1 MTIDQILAQ
10 IQEDTDIWQ
19 SPIHG
24 LDHWERVK
32 ENGLFIAQHNGADT
46 AVVEY
51 FAYLHDSQRWNEHED
66 PEHGPRAAMY
76 AQKHREIID
85 LDNNQFDLLQR
96 ACSEHTY
103 VLPSGNTAANTTLAA
118 CWDGDRLDI
127 GRVGLEVDPN
137 FLFSQFAR
145 DLIT

>member
-24 LDHWERVK
+24 LDHWVRVK

-46 AVVEY
+46 AIVEY
-51 FAYLHDSQRWNEHED
+51 FSYLHDSQRWNEHED
-66 PEHGPRAAMY
+66 PQHGPRAAIY

-85 LDNNQFDLLQR
+85 LDDDQFDLLQK
-96 ACSEHTY
+96 ACSGHTY
-103 VLPSGNTAANTTLAA
+103 ILPSGSTSINATLAA

-127 GRVGLEVDPN
+127 GRVGIEVDPN
-137 FLFSQFAR
+137 FLFSQFAK

>member
-1 MTIDQILAQ
+1 MAIDQLLAQ

-24 LDHWERVK
+24 LAHWERVK

-46 AVVEY
+46 AAVEY
-51 FAYLHDSQRWNEHED
+51 FSYLHDSQRWNEHED
-66 PEHGPRAAMY
+66 PQHGPRAALY

-85 LDNNQFDLLQR
+85 LDDDQFGLLQK
-96 ACSEHTY
+96 ACSGHTHM
-103 VLPSGNTAANTTLAA
+103 LPSGSSSINATLAA

-127 GRVGLEVDPN
+127 GRVGIEVDPN
-137 FLFSQFAR
+137 FLFSQFAK

>member
-1 MTIDQILAQ
+1 MTSDQILAQ

-19 SPIHG
+19 STIHG
-24 LDHWERVK
+24 LDHWKRVK

-46 AVVEY
+46 AVIEY
-51 FAYLHDSQRWNEHED
+51 FSYLHDSQRWNEHED
-66 PEHGPRAAMY
+66 PQHGPRAAIY

-85 LDNNQFDLLQR
+85 LDDDQFGLLQK
-96 ACSEHTY
+96 ACSGHTHI
-103 VLPSGNTAANTTLAA
+103 LPSGSTSVNATLAA

-127 GRVGLEVDPN
+127 GRVGIEVDPN
-137 FLFSQFAR
+137 FLFSQFAK

>member
-1 MTIDQILAQ
+1 MAIDQLLAQ

-24 LDHWERVK
+24 LAHWERVK

-51 FAYLHDSQRWNEHED
+51 FSYLHDSQRWNEYVD
-66 PEHGPRAAMY
+66 PQHGPRAAIY

-85 LDNNQFDLLQR
+85 LDDDQFGLLQK
-96 ACSEHTY
+96 ACSGHTHI
-103 VLPSGNTAANTTLAA
+103 LPSGTTSVNATLAA

-127 GRVGLEVDPN
+127 GRIGIEVDPN
-137 FLFSQFAR
+137 FLFSQFAK

>member
-1 MTIDQILAQ
+1 MTIDQVLAQ
-10 IQEDTDIWQ
+10 IQKDTDIWQ
-19 SPIHG
+19 SSIHG

-51 FAYLHDSQRWNEHED
+51 FACLHDSQRWNEHED

-85 LDNNQFDLLQR
+85 LDDDQFDLLQK
-96 ACSEHTY
+96 ACSEHTH
-103 VLPSGNTAANTTLAA
+103 VLPGGNTVVDATLEA
-118 CWDGDRLDI
+118 CWDSDRLDI
-127 GRVGLEVDPN
+127 GRVGIEVDPA
-137 FLFSQFAR
+137 FLFSQIAK
-145 DLIT
+145 DLVT

>member
-10 IQEDTDIWQ
+10 IQEDTAIWQ
-19 SPIHG
+19 STIHG

-32 ENGLFIAQHNGADT
+32 ENGLFVAQHNDADT

-51 FAYLHDSQRWNEHED
+51 FSYLHDSQRWNEHED
-66 PEHGPRAAMY
+66 PQHGPRAAIY

-85 LDNNQFDLLQR
+85 LDDDQFGLLQK
-96 ACSEHTY
+96 ACSGHTHI
-103 VLPSGNTAANTTLAA
+103 LPSGSTSINATLAA

-127 GRVGLEVDPN
+127 GRIGIEVDPN
-137 FLFSQFAR
+137 FLFSQFAK